1 MPRRRADGEG
11 TIAQRGDGR
20 WEGRLSLGTAAE
32 GRRLRHVVYGRTRNA
47 VVDKLRRARNRVAEG
62 QPPADSAT
70 TVAEYLRWWVEHV
83 VPGTVRETTAYQYRR
98 LIEHTIIPAIGA
110 HKLGKLTPAHVHAM
124 LRGIEQKG
132 RGPSSRRVARV
143 VLRRALALAQEWGYV
158 QRNVAA
164 LVKAPPTT
172 TKTDDALDVDGVKRI
187 IAAAEGDRL
196 EALWIAAATVG
207 LRKGEVLALT
217 WDALDLR
224 ARQLTVYGSLRRVP
238 GKGLIVIPPKTERGV
253 RVVALPPLCVAALRR
268 RKQAQR
274 LERVAAGP
282 RWKNSNYVFTTEN
295 GTLID
300 PRNLTRLWRKVT
312 ATAGLGDVRLHALRY
327 SAATISLAEGVP
339 LEVISRQLGHAGY
352 AITADV
358 YAHVGREAQ
367 RDAANAMQGAL
378 ERS

>member
-143 VLRRALALAQEWGYV
+143 VLRRALALAHEWGYV

-172 TKTDDALDVDGVKRI
+172 TKTDDALDVDGLKRI